1 MSPASTPLFEG
12 GIDMAATIT
21 QAEEQRR
28 INAANAATAEPPV
41 LKDATLAALRGM
53 LIGTASIPG
62 IPGDILAMVEALTG
76 LDANV
81 LEGTRFEG
89 GRQFIDATLTD
100 LEGAGVPRGV
110 REFINEKPA
119 TATGRYAQTI
129 SEYVS
134 PFAIA
139 GGAAGLLRGGTSAAK
154 TATRRFRDMGRPA
167 PSSRAG
173 EYLQAGGRALTSQ
186 AVPAAAGAVDQ
197 TLQEIGGPAAQY
209 GPLAG
214 LVTALGG
221 QAATGA
227 LRKDPNAIIAER
239 MPKTPEGDLDVAG
252 LSRAQKLMELGQQYG
267 IPINASEAIKDVTGD
282 TGAERLLKQAR
293 TMGQA
298 PEAVNVVA
306 NRIGRSNI
314 EPLMP
319 SAPSGPSLAAPRQA
333 LLSEGVVAPAIR
345 RYIDDLTGQ
354 PPASGLR
361 TVPSRVAG
369 QMAEDIAQGRQR
381 LVART
386 TGPRGLFRA
395 AANTEI
401 NIDEY
406 NNLLEQAESVLDTA
420 AGKDY
425 SSLARQF
432 VDGLRRRQRSVDPET
447 GDNVVE
453 MVPRLNIGDLH
464 GTYKAMR
471 EALSTSESGE
481 ARAALGPL
489 NDELKALLEEADPRF
504 KEAMDIDRVVLPEF
518 GDTVDA
524 RRAVTQDPLFGP
536 QSFEASI
543 ARLAEQRGGSQVT
556 KGARVDANKIVDLIL
571 PAPIGDVNIGVETI
585 TGPEVRRILN
595 VMLKGSDE
603 IVQPVIDKLNASP
616 AFGIGKS
623 GDAAG
628 DLGVTFRGT
637 GPNATEQSAR
647 QDLVRN
653 FARLALEKRME
664 RFFENMKAAKGKTAS
679 VTAGANFAD
688 SIFSTP
694 RQQEVMKELAHT
706 LADIQGQSRDGVMNG
721 MREFMRVLKATGA
734 TDLADNSVTQPFQRT
749 AAEGG
754 EAMSR
759 TRQAMN
765 IAPLTAVKRMREAV
779 DGMGEQAFFRAVGRL
794 LADDPKGIDLIKQ
807 MASGK
812 NRSKAL
818 EEILR
823 SVTSL
828 GTASRR
834 GLYITVRPE
843 DDPKFN
849 RSQ

>member
-1 MSPASTPLFEG
+1 
-12 GIDMAATIT
+12 MAGPIT
-21 QAEEQRR
+21 QDQ
-28 INAANAATAEPPV
+28 INARVDAANAATAEPPV

-100 LEGAGVPRGV
+100 LEGAGVPRGM
-110 REFINEKPA
+110 REFMDEKPA

-129 SEYVS
+129 GEYVS
-134 PFAIA
+134 PFAIGGGVVGLA
-139 GGAAGLLRGGTSAAK
+139 RGGANLLRGGMPTMQA
-154 TATRRFRDMGRPA
+154 ATRKFRDMGRAA
-167 PSSRAG
+167 PPSRAG
-173 EYLQAGGRALTSQ
+173 EYLRAGGRALASQ

-227 LRKDPNAIIAER
+227 LRKDPNDMIAER

-252 LSRAQKLMELGQQYG
+252 LSSAQKLMELGQQYG
-267 IPINASEAIKDVTGD
+267 IPINASEAIKEVTGD
-282 TGAERLLKQAR
+282 TGAERLMKQAR
-293 TMGQA
+293 TTGQA
-298 PEAVNVVA
+298 PRAVNVVA

-319 SAPSGPSLAAPRQA
+319 SAPSGPSLAAPGPV

-395 AANTEI
+395 AGNTEI
-401 NIDEY
+401 NIDDY

-425 SSLARQF
+425 FSLARQF
-432 VDGLRRRQRSVDPET
+432 VDGLKRRQRSVDPET

-464 GTYKAMR
+464 GTYRIMR
-471 EALSTSESGE
+471 EALNASESGE
-481 ARAALGPL
+481 ARNALGPL

-504 KEAMDIDRVVLPEF
+504 KEAMDIDRAVLPEF

-524 RRAVTQDPLFGP
+524 RRAATQDPLFGP

-571 PAPIGDVNIGVETI
+571 PAPIGDVNVSVETI

-616 AFGIGKS
+616 AFGIGRS

-637 GPNATEQSAR
+637 GPNAAEQSAR

-688 SIFSTP
+688 SIFSTS
-694 RQQEVMKELAHT
+694 RQQEVMKELAHA

-765 IAPLTAVKRMREAV
+765 IAPLTAAKRMRAAV

-834 GLYITVRPE
+834 G
-843 DDPKFN
+843 DDSNYN
-849 RSQ
+849 RSR